1 MQDSKRMRNMQTL
14 HGDGLGFVPRDSEVR
29 HHHLQQDECCG
40 RYFMGAPHDNVVV
53 HHQENGV
60 ESA

>member
-1 MQDSKRMRNMQTL
+1 MQTL
-14 HGDGLGFVPRDSEVR
+14 HDDGLGFVPRDSEVR

-40 RYFMGAPHDNVVV
+40 RYFTGAPHDNVVV
-53 HHQENGV
+53 HHQDNGV